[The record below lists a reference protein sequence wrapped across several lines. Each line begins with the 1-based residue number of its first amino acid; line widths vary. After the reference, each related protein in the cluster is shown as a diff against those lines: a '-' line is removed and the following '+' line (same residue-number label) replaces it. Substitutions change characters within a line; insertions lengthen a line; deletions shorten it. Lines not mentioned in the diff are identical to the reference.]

1 MKQYLLNVLI
11 ALDQLANVLLA
22 GAPDET
28 LSARAYRAA
37 EGGKV
42 LGLILRPSID
52 FLFLVLSFGRDNDHC
67 ATAYASEV
75 QRRQYPHAY
84 GIYVKE

>member
-1 MKQYLLNVLI
+1 MGQYLLNFLI

-22 GAPDET
+22 GEPDET
-28 LSARAYRAA
+28 LSARAYRADR
-37 EGGKV
+37 GGKV
-42 LGLILRPSID
+42 LGRVLRPTID
-52 FLFLVLSFGRDNDHC
+52 FLFLALSFGRDNDHC